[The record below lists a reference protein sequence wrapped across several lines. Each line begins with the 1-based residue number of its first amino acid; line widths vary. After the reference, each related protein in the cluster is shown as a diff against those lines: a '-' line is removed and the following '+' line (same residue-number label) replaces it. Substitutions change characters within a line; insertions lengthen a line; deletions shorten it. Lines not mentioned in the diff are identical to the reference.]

1 MQNTSLSDVQ
11 YTITIYMLEFGLR
24 LETSEIRNN
33 KTAKLDN
40 EYQTFDTAKIF
51 IIRSFP
57 EGAQTAPRRVPP
69 SMRQILHFFPWNL
82 HVPYQQQQ

>member
-24 LETSEIRNN
+24 LETFETRNN

-40 EYQTFDTAKIF
+40 EY
-51 IIRSFP
+51 
-57 EGAQTAPRRVPP
+57 
-69 SMRQILHFFPWNL
+69 
-82 HVPYQQQQ
+82 